1 MLPSVNNHAA
11 SQISLSRYSGS
22 EAGLAYTPIQAERQS
37 SDRPQ
42 AQMLRVAASR
52 APSSVVSAGLR
63 TSASVLLFTFRSC
76 SLSVPNIA
84 IDEVPWFSSS
94 SCSCIISASALS
106 MPQQQKYLHD
116 CCSLLISSLT
126 PGIYPDPPPRGGYNP
141 PVFMR
146 HPQPSE
152 VQRGLSGG
160 VYGGVFM

>member
-52 APSSVVSAGLR
+52 APSSLVSAGLR

-94 SCSCIISASALS
+94 SCSCIISASALF

-126 PGIYPDPPPRGGYNP
+126 HATQLNVRKAQLNCTLSAFTRASLFARKLSSGKRRGIN
-141 PVFMR
+141 
-146 HPQPSE
+146 
-152 VQRGLSGG
+152 
-160 VYGGVFM
+160 